1 MSKVYH
7 QNFSD
12 ESTPGGCQNPK
23 YFETLKAYITKTI
36 RDKLM
41 KIGMLREQGGVLSD
55 SMKF

>member
-12 ESTPGGCQNPK
+12 GSTPVGCQNPK
-23 YFETLKAYITKTI
+23 YFETLKAYITKTV

-41 KIGMLREQGGVLSD
+41 KIGMLRDNKVVY
-55 SMKF
+55 